1 VNGGTQRQDG
11 IETIRRMCKW
21 IVDETAD
28 AAHLESYA
36 VPA

>member
-1 VNGGTQRQDG
+1 
-11 IETIRRMCKW
+11 MCKW

-36 VPA
+36 VPEPVLENVLNM